1 MSMTA
6 ARYQKQLDDSAE
18 IEALAEQIEQE
29 MREELLAGDYY
40 ALEYRNGLRTEK
52 TAYDRDNVVDQM
64 IELDADGFNRAV
76 MMTSRDPIEA
86 ARIMTDLMKRAVE
99 QVIAL
104 APIQSDAEYRFE
116 MKGREAA

>member
-1 MSMTA
+1 MQHQ
-6 ARYQKQLDDSAE
+6 REIDRDAE

-40 ALEYRNGLRTEK
+40 ALEYRNGLRTVK
-52 TAYDRDNVVDQM
+52 TVYDRDNVVDQM
-64 IELDADGFNRAV
+64 IELDAETFNQAV

-104 APIQSDAEYRFE
+104 APVESDAEYRIE
-116 MKGREAA
+116 TQRSKAA